1 MLTVARSVEIL
12 FRKGYL
18 TVIVATGTLAMGIN
32 MPCRTVVFTGDSIY
46 LTALNYRQASGRA
59 GRRGFDVLGN
69 VIFHDMHPH
78 RALEI
83 MSAKLPDLRGQFPVS
98 VTLILRLF
106 TLLQGTHNSEFAAN
120 AVRSLL
126 TQNRLYLGGPDARM
140 TISHHL
146 RFSIEYLRR
155 QNLLSEK
162 GAPLN
167 FSGLV
172 GHLHYTENAVFAFH
186 ALLKEGYFHEL
197 CAGISNPAKQKDIL
211 LEIVL
216 TLCHLFARIPCKK
229 YRDEAFLKEHVH
241 RSASMV
247 ILPNLP
253 PKAASILENHNK
265 ETLGI
270 FHGYVSTYAAQYL
283 GEEPDNEL
291 PLTKRKVEPVANPID
306 VSAFLPCQP
315 PTTSRSPFVALSGF
329 GDDFSTIRE
338 LCETVRSGVFLEESA
353 IPYIPIAPK
362 ETCGQPWNAYL
373 LDFFKHGDVVTL
385 ARDNGIK
392 SSEVWFLLKD
402 FSMIVD
408 TIINGLEKFLDPNAG
423 DDEDIDIP
431 LDSRDVVEGVPDA
444 VEDTGRKFGAMK
456 VSAPAAAAP
465 VAAKADKKMKKK
477 KVVAASW
484 DDEDEAESEPDNWDD
499 EDEEESEEESPPTPP
514 TEAAGSGVATPV
526 WSKDDGQSLVK
537 VCEAF
542 KLVRE
547 QFDEKFKKMWA

>member
-1 MLTVARSVEIL
+1 VLTVARSVEIL

-106 TLLQGTHNSEFAAN
+106 TLLDGTHNSEFAAN

-140 TISHHL
+140 AISHHL

-229 YRDEAFLKEHVH
+229 FRDESFLKEHVH

-270 FHGYVSTYAAQYL
+270 FHGYVSTYATQYL
-283 GEEPDNEL
+283 AEEPDNEL
-291 PLTKRKVEPVANPID
+291 PLTKHKVEPVANPVD

-315 PTTSRSPFVALSGF
+315 STTSRSPFVALSGF

-362 ETCGQPWNAYL
+362 ETGGQPWNAYL

-444 VEDTGRKFGAMK
+444 VEETGRRFGALK
-456 VSAPAAAAP
+456 VSAPTAAAP

-477 KVVAASW
+477 KVAAASW
-484 DDEDEAESEPDNWDD
+484 DDEEEEESEPDNWDD

-514 TEAAGSGVATPV
+514 TEAAGSGVATPI